1 MLAIAACGG
10 SSNPAPV
17 PPATAVIA
25 TPRLTG
31 DDVEVARVNGRPVWS
46 SCVATQAAAA
56 RGGAADRVR
65 RDALDQCI
73 AFELLA
79 QVAEARGLAAAR
91 EVGDAVRTA
100 VVNRL
105 VETDFERRYR
115 TPDDLEQPIDIVM
128 KRNEWR
134 MHILE
139 LRAST
144 FARFIVPPGV
154 PAGAPP
160 DVDARAHALADRLAA
175 EFTGQTGLFGVHL
188 TEAAQRLAAGTDI
201 KLDTAD
207 VRPTHQDDLVEPY
220 AKALYAIP
228 EVGRIA
234 PPVRTQWGWD
244 VVLWTGGVEARE
256 RSRDELV
263 AEMFPEVRRQQ
274 FHLWVT
280 QLGKQL
286 GIHVEI
292 DPATVAKLDERGE
305 GADGG
310 EADGKSAGP
319 AKGAGPAKSKG
330 SSEGPARPRS
340 EPAGGAR

>member
-1 MLAIAACGG
+1 
-10 SSNPAPV
+10 
-17 PPATAVIA
+17 VIA
-25 TPRLTG
+25 TPRLTDG
-31 DDVEVARVNGRPVWS
+31 DVEVARVNGRAVWS
-46 SCVATQAAAA
+46 SCVATQAAGTGRA
-56 RGGAADRVR
+56 RERTGPGALPSTDQVR

-79 QVAEARGLAAAR
+79 QAAEARGLAAAR
-91 EVGDAVRTA
+91 EVRDAVRTA
-100 VVNRL
+100 AVNRL
-105 VETDFERRYR
+105 VATDFEQRYR
-115 TPDDLEQPIDIVM
+115 SPSDLKQAIDIVM

-144 FARFIVPPGV
+144 FARFIVPTGV
-154 PAGAPP
+154 PAKAAAEI
-160 DVDARAHALADRLAA
+160 DAHAHALADRLAS
-175 EFTGQTGLFGVHL
+175 ELSGQTGLFGVHL
-188 TEAAQRLAAGTDI
+188 SEAAQRLAAGTDI
-201 KLDTAD
+201 KLETAD

-228 EVGRIA
+228 DVGRIA

-286 GIHVEI
+286 GVHVEV
-292 DPATVAKLDERGE
+292 DPATVARLDEHGE
-305 GADGG
+305 STGNDGAGSVG
-310 EADGKSAGP
+310 TGSAGP
-319 AKGAGPAKSKG
+319 GRRTGPGKSGG
-330 SSEGPARPRS
+330 SAEGSATRPPG
-340 EPAGGAR
+340 EPLGGAR